1 MINEFIIS
9 EQDLTNWANGVRR
22 TTGKSSTLNVKE
34 ITRLLNEYTTAGVA
48 QATPSITV
56 NSNGLITAS
65 ATQSAGYVAG
75 GMTSSTHQLAFQ
87 PAKTITPGAA
97 DQVAVSSGYYTGGDV
112 IVQGDSNLVASNIA
126 RGINVFGVTGTH
138 DGGVEE
144 FVTRQV
150 TAYENSTLTAV
161 GDYAFAQCYNL
172 TSVNV
177 PACTSIGHYTFY
189 RCTNLV
195 EINAPQCTFLGN
207 SAFGECSNLTSANF
221 PECEGIAGW
230 SVFLSC
236 TNLTTVSFPKCKKI
250 GVEAFKNCSSLMSA
264 SFPKCSAISTEAFR
278 NCEKLTNVSFPVCKS
293 IESSAFAGCSS
304 LAVVSFPMCTKIANY
319 AFSGCTALSEFYL
332 TGSSICSLASSYAFS
347 KAGITSTAG
356 SIYVP
361 ASLYDSYIA
370 ATNWTYFSTRFVSI

>member
-1 MINEFIIS
+1 
-9 EQDLTNWANGVRR
+9 
-22 TTGKSSTLNVKE
+22 
-34 ITRLLNEYTTAGVA
+34 
-48 QATPSITV
+48 
-56 NSNGLITAS
+56 
-65 ATQSAGYVAG
+65 
-75 GMTSSTHQLAFQ
+75 
-87 PAKTITPGAA
+87 
-97 DQVAVSSGYYTGGDV
+97 
-112 IVQGDSNLVASNIA
+112 
-126 RGINVFGVTGTH
+126 
-138 DGGVEE
+138 
-144 FVTRQV
+144 
-150 TAYENSTLTAV
+150 
-161 GDYAFAQCYNL
+161 
-172 TSVNV
+172 
-177 PACTSIGHYTFY
+177 
-189 RCTNLV
+189 
-195 EINAPQCTFLGN
+195 
-207 SAFGECSNLTSANF
+207 
-221 PECEGIAGW
+221 
-230 SVFLSC
+230 
-236 TNLTTVSFPKCKKI
+236 VSFPKCKKI